1 MSQIFYLPSFLK
13 QLRRLSG
20 REARA
25 AEKALVS
32 FEHFVRTGE
41 KMEGLGFKKLAW
53 DKFEIRAGLDKRI
66 IMKKI
71 ENDYYLAL
79 YGDHAAIERFLRR
92 Q

>member
-1 MSQIFYLPSFLK
+1 M
-13 QLRRLSG
+13 RREFQVERKSAG
-20 REARA
+20 FSRGGKEAKS
-25 AEKALVS
+25 AEKVLIS

-41 KMEGLGFKKLAW
+41 KTEGLGFKKLAF

-66 IMKKI
+66 VMKKI

>member
-1 MSQIFYLPSFLK
+1 MSQIFYLPSFLR
-13 QLRRLSG
+13 QLQDLRG
-20 REARA
+20 KEARI

-32 FEHFVRTGE
+32 FERFAQTGE
-41 KMEGLGFKKLAW
+41 KTEGLGFKKLAF

-66 IMKKI
+66 VMKKI